1 MRNEIIKE
9 QLNQEI
15 SELLINT
22 RENVNKA
29 YDSNK
34 DKYIFDFLQVMDD
47 LLLKSVELQQ
57 EDKLKKL
64 KYIWI
69 NCLKVSVETERYRY
83 VIKAYDENIYLN
95 NYEANV
101 EYVPEY
107 YLNYIEED
115 KEIIEKTVMRKI
127 IRAKQYEVKDI
138 QKWYIWENYIQE
150 IPREM
155 EEAVERIKELSGY
168 KKIDK
173 DTEVIICY
181 GELFE
186 YSKNEYCIK

>member
-15 SELLINT
+15 SELQINT

-69 NCLKVSVETERYRY
+69 NCLRVSVETECYRY

-95 NYEANV
+95 NNVANV

-115 KEIIEKTVMRKI
+115 KEVIEKTVMRKI